1 MNIIED
7 SRYADEEIYV
17 KQNLAYML
25 EVEEFQIMLKGYFSV
40 SNPHKKIFGFKHGGK
55 VVDLYLININDNN
68 VEDLKMGH
76 IDWYFNEVVKAKLPP
91 ECVKWESVRI
101 NAYSADKASVEGRKT
116 SIKFYFIEVNEKLI
130 IFHTWLDEDMLPE
143 EKEDIYMIINSF
155 VEKDKAN
162 AYKQTFED
170 YNTPQRIDN
179 LARNFKYKNIVWY
192 IFAYGYFILSMGA
205 PGLIDIFFKQDVLL
219 KNKEYVMFSSPILNM
234 VFELILIVF
243 ISASIYGIIVKKIL
257 FKLLPTFMFNISK
270 IVQHLAS
277 YKNKGIKGEITTLII
292 CLALLFFSFTT
303 YTYIDNQY
311 IYKTGFFDIKPTPK
325 YELGYIKRI
334 KSKLIYSDKELNYY
348 IEVELEN
355 GKKLK
360 EDKRLTSIYLKPE
373 DKKWV
378 TEGSRSVEIKLK
390 NKEKIKN
397 IYYWLENVKSVNE
410 NVVIQREAEDTVTDE
425 VIEAAKKEL
434 KMSKE
439 EEKYLSIYGLY
450 DE

>member
-1 MNIIED
+1 
-7 SRYADEEIYV
+7 
-17 KQNLAYML
+17 
-25 EVEEFQIMLKGYFSV
+25 
-40 SNPHKKIFGFKHGGK
+40 
-55 VVDLYLININDNN
+55 
-68 VEDLKMGH
+68 
-76 IDWYFNEVVKAKLPP
+76 
-91 ECVKWESVRI
+91 
-101 NAYSADKASVEGRKT
+101 
-116 SIKFYFIEVNEKLI
+116 
-130 IFHTWLDEDMLPE
+130 
-143 EKEDIYMIINSF
+143 
-155 VEKDKAN
+155 
-162 AYKQTFED
+162 
-170 YNTPQRIDN
+170 
-179 LARNFKYKNIVWY
+179 
-192 IFAYGYFILSMGA
+192 
-205 PGLIDIFFKQDVLL
+205 
-219 KNKEYVMFSSPILNM
+219 MFSSPILNM

-311 IYKTGFFDIKPTPK
+311 IYKAGFFDIKPTPK

-334 KSKLIYSDKELNYY
+334 KNKLIYSDKELNYY

-425 VIEAAKKEL
+425 VVEAAKKEL

-439 EEKYLSIYGLY
+439 EEKYLSIYGIY